1 MTIMPNEILEK
12 EFSTRFRGYNP
23 EEVDAFL
30 EEVSEEL
37 AAVIQERNA
46 LRDQVAAYEAKLEEM
61 GRKEEEFRQALTS
74 AHRLAEE
81 MKEQSA
87 KKADLIIERAKLDAE
102 RMVEDA
108 HKEALRLEERVRSLR
123 RLQREAIY
131 KIRATIE
138 GYLNI
143 LDEELLPPEDV
154 DEKLH
159 LVASEARMIQA
170 DTSSEEGGEVL
181 GSDIQEGLPKEAA
194 PAAGI
199 EDSSVGGPGSG
210 LDDTE
215 ILPGRREETEETG
228 TKDASQEQG
237 KKSGFDVGKVW
248 PAD

>member
-1 MTIMPNEILEK
+1 MTVMPNEILEK

-37 AAVIQERNA
+37 ATVIQERNA
-46 LRDQVAAYEAKLEEM
+46 LRDQVASYKARIEEINQ
-61 GRKEEEFRQALTS
+61 KEEEFRQALTS
-74 AHRLAEE
+74 AHKLAEE

-87 KKADLIIERAKLDAE
+87 READLILERAKLDAE
-102 RMVEDA
+102 RIVEDA
-108 HKEALRLEERVRSLR
+108 HHEALRLEERIRSLR

-154 DEKLH
+154 DEKLS
-159 LVASEARMIQA
+159 LVASEARMIQDDA
-170 DTSSEEGGEVL
+170 SEEGSGVL
-181 GSDIQEGLPKEAA
+181 GSDVQEGLVQDAA
-194 PAAGI
+194 AATGI
-199 EDSSVGGPGSG
+199 EDHQQEGGPAPDMGNAG
-210 LDDTE
+210 
-215 ILPGRREETEETG
+215 ILAGADEARDAD
-228 TKDASQEQG
+228 TKDDSRDKG
-237 KKSGFDVGKVW
+237 PGFDVGKVW